1 MLKPMKP
8 KQTIPNNMFLWI
20 LVGLLVLAGIVAL
33 ITAFSGGGDG
43 TDEVNAV
50 YTNAAATLAAQ
61 QLTMQGVTST
71 ATATLFAQ
79 TPTSTNTPFAS
90 PTPFPTISGGSLP
103 SNNNSSS
110 SGAVGCN
117 NSVFVSDVTV
127 PDDTVMTPGQ
137 TFTKTWKI
145 QNTGSCPWTT
155 SYKVSFVSGNAM
167 GGTTTPLTTT
177 VAAGASG
184 DISVAMTAPASN
196 GDAIGYWILTNDSG
210 QNFGSSFYVKIKV
223 GTTTSGTATTTR
235 TVTPTGGVA
244 AASATPT
251 ATSVPTAPAAVGNV
265 SVTLVC
271 TPDGNGN
278 FDYAGSTI
286 KWSDQSNNESG
297 FYIYINNQ
305 KVSPDA
311 AANTGTYTVAAN
323 TIFQS
328 GSQIPFGVA
337 SFNGVGTANIVS
349 VINGCQ

>member
-103 SNNNSSS
+103 SSNNSSS

-235 TVTPTGGVA
+235 TVTPTGAVGA
-244 AASATPT
+244 ATATPT
-251 ATSVPTAPAAVGNV
+251 ATSAAPAAATNV
-265 SVTLVC
+265 SIALTCTLGG
-271 TPDGNGN
+271 TGGAQKEHAGNLTWTDN
-278 FDYAGSTI
+278 ST
-286 KWSDQSNNESG
+286 NETG
-297 FYIYINNQ
+297 FNIYINNTFT
-305 KVSPDA
+305 A
-311 AANTGTYTVAAN
+311 TVAPN
-323 TIFQS
+323 TTTFVVP
-328 GSQIPFGVA
+328 GGTFYDPGVNSTFA
-337 SFNGVGTANIVS
+337 VEA
-349 VINGCQ
+349 INGSVKSAQAPITVNCP